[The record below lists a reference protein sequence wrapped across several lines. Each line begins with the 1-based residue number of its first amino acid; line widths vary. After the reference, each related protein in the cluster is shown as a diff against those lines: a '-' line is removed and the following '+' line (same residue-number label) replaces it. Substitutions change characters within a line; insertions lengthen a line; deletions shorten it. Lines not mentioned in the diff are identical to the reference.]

1 MIMQLS
7 GGASVGATYV
17 KLVLVALVWGA
28 SFIAGRVVSA
38 EMNAPTAALW
48 RYVIATTMLVV
59 LAFAIEH
66 GLPRLKGRQWWDV
79 VLLGIVGVSA
89 YNLCFMYGLQT
100 VSASRASLIIALIPA
115 ATLIGGAIFLHESL
129 TTWRVAGIV
138 LALLGV
144 AIELGGGN
152 PLALFAGRAGVGEVA
167 LFGCVL
173 SWAAYTLLSKRLL
186 GEGVSTLAATTYAAL
201 AGTAM
206 LVANCAVTGNLALP
220 HASLRAWLAIAFIGA
235 FSTALAY
242 IWFSDG
248 VRVIGPARTAVF
260 INLVPVVAIALGVL
274 LLGEELED
282 SMVTGAALV
291 LSGVFIINR
300 APAPV
305 SASEAPARSG

>member
-1 MIMQLS
+1 MN
-7 GGASVGATYV
+7 GGAGVIGTYL
-17 KLVLVALVWGA
+17 KLVVVALVWGA

-48 RYVIATTMLVV
+48 RYIVATTVLLV

-66 GLPRLKGRQWWDV
+66 GLPRLTNGQWISIV
-79 VLLGIVGVSA
+79 ILGILGVCG

-115 ATLIGGAIFLHESL
+115 ATLLGGAVFLHEPL
-129 TTWRVAGIV
+129 TRWRLLGVG

-144 AIELGGGN
+144 AIEFGGGN
-152 PLALFAGRAGVGEVA
+152 PLALFAGRAGLGEAA

-201 AGTAM
+201 TGTAM
-206 LVANCAVTGNLALP
+206 LVATSAATGNLGFP
-220 HASLRAWLAIAFIGA
+220 HASTKAWLGIAFIGV

-242 IWFSDG
+242 CWFSDG

-274 LLGEELED
+274 LLGEGLEP
-282 SMVTGAALV
+282 SMVIGAAFV
-291 LSGVFIINR
+291 VGGVFIINR
-300 APAPV
+300 TPATVPV
-305 SASEAPARSG
+305 PHTPGHGD

>member
-1 MIMQLS
+1 MS
-7 GGASVGATYV
+7 GGASVTGTYV

-38 EMNAPTAALW
+38 EMDAPTAALW
-48 RYVIATTMLVV
+48 RYFIATTV
-59 LAFAIEH
+59 LIAFVFATEH

-79 VLLGIVGVSA
+79 VLLGVVGVSA

-115 ATLIGGAIFLHESL
+115 ATLIGGAMFLHESL
-129 TTWRVAGIV
+129 TAWRILGIV
-138 LALLGV
+138 IALLGV
-144 AIELGGGN
+144 AVELGGGN
-152 PLALFAGRAGVGEVA
+152 PLALFAGRAGLGEAA

-201 AGTAM
+201 AGTLM
-206 LVANCAVTGNLALP
+206 LIATSAATGNLALP
-220 HASLRAWLAIAFIGA
+220 HVSVRAWLAIAFIGV

-242 IWFSDG
+242 VWFCDG
-248 VRVIGPARTAVF
+248 VRVIGPARTSVF

-274 LLGEELED
+274 LLDEKLEA
-282 SMVTGAALV
+282 SMVTGAVLV

-305 SASEAPARSG
+305 SATQAPARGG

>member
-1 MIMQLS
+1 MS
-7 GGASVGATYV
+7 GGASVTGTYV

-38 EMNAPTAALW
+38 EMDAPTAALW
-48 RYVIATTMLVV
+48 RYFIAATV
-59 LAFAIEH
+59 LIAFVFATEH

-79 VLLGIVGVSA
+79 VLLGVVGVSA

-115 ATLIGGAIFLHESL
+115 ATLIGGAMFLHESL
-129 TTWRVAGIV
+129 TAWRILGIV
-138 LALLGV
+138 IALLGV
-144 AIELGGGN
+144 AVELGGGN
-152 PLALFAGRAGVGEVA
+152 PLALFAGRAGLGEAA

-201 AGTAM
+201 AGTLM
-206 LVANCAVTGNLALP
+206 LIATSAATGNLALP
-220 HASLRAWLAIAFIGA
+220 HVSVRAWLAIAFIGV

-242 IWFSDG
+242 VWFCDG
-248 VRVIGPARTAVF
+248 VRVIGPARTSVF

-274 LLGEELED
+274 LLDEKLEA
-282 SMVTGAALV
+282 SMVTGAVLV

-305 SASEAPARSG
+305 SATQAPARGG

>member
-1 MIMQLS
+1 MN
-7 GGASVGATYV
+7 GGASVSGTYV

-38 EMNAPTAALW
+38 EMDAPTAALW
-48 RYVIATTMLVV
+48 RYLVATTV
-59 LAFAIEH
+59 LIVFAFATER
-66 GLPRLKGRQWWDV
+66 GLPRLDARQWCEV
-79 VLLGIVGVSA
+79 ALLGIVGVSA

-115 ATLIGGAIFLHESL
+115 ATLIGGALFLHESL
-129 TTWRVAGIV
+129 TGWRVLGIA

-144 AIELGGGN
+144 AVELGGGN
-152 PLALFAGRAGVGEVA
+152 PVALFAGRAGMGEVA

-201 AGTAM
+201 VGTAM
-206 LVANCAVTGNLALP
+206 LVATSAVTGNLALP
-220 HASLRAWLAIAFIGA
+220 HASTHAWLAIAFIGV

-242 IWFSDG
+242 VWFSDG

-260 INLVPVVAIALGVL
+260 INLVPIVAIALGVL
-274 LLGEELED
+274 LLGEGLEA
-282 SMVTGAALV
+282 SMVAGAALV

-300 APAPV
+300 APAPA
-305 SASEAPARSG
+305 SAAQAPARSG

>member
-1 MIMQLS
+1 MN
-7 GGASVGATYV
+7 GGASVIGTYA

-48 RYVIATTMLVV
+48 RYFIATTV
-59 LAFAIEH
+59 LLGFAFATEH
-66 GLPRLKGRQWWDV
+66 GLPRLTARQWWEV
-79 VLLGIVGVSA
+79 VLLGVVGVSA

-115 ATLIGGAIFLHESL
+115 ATLVGGAMFLHESL
-129 TTWRVAGIV
+129 TPWRTLGIV

-144 AIELGGGN
+144 AVELGGGN
-152 PLALFAGRAGVGEVA
+152 PLALFAGRAGMGEAA

-173 SWAAYTLLSKRLL
+173 AWAAYTLLSKRLL

-206 LVANCAVTGNLALP
+206 LCALSAATGNLALP
-220 HASLRAWLAIAFIGA
+220 HASLRAWLAIAFIGV

-242 IWFSDG
+242 VWFSDG

-260 INLVPVVAIALGVL
+260 INLVPVVAIVLGVL
-274 LLGEELED
+274 LLDEALEM
-282 SMVTGAALV
+282 SMVTGAVLV
-291 LSGVFIINR
+291 VSGVFIINL

-305 SASEAPARSG
+305 SAPARSG